1 MAYPEPV
8 PALKAKEA
16 KSFEEKL
23 DKFSLNSTQKE
34 FYKKG
39 RSLFK

>member
-8 PALKAKEA
+8 PALKAKDA

-23 DKFSLNSTQKE
+23 DEFSLSSAQKE

-39 RSLFK
+39 RKLFK